1 MRYGRQ
7 MIVSQVGLSGQT
19 KLRRASVLVVGA
31 GGLGC
36 PALLYLARAGVGN
49 ISIVDHDTVE
59 LSNLH
64 RQVLHSDSTLGL
76 NKAESARINLLAG
89 NPSVNITAYPI
100 PFLKSRMAGSPVD
113 GLPDMRDFAVVLDCT
128 DNPAS
133 RYLLSDVCAAYKIP
147 LVSGAAIRAEGQL
160 SVWNLPSPDHDSPHD
175 GQRGPCYRCIFPE
188 SHLIRAERCADHGVL
203 GPAVGVVGVLMAWE
217 AIRLLIGN
225 HDLKPKLLLVPSFR
239 TIKLRK
245 AKKDCLGCSNKSTSA
260 FLEGIKMQTSGDTM
274 EGEDS
279 AEEARLLNACPMHSL
294 QMSHTSAQRISAQD
308 ILANKYHLNQFRLL
322 DVRPHIQFEICALPN
337 SINIPIDEVLD
348 NPAGVIE
355 RLGQT
360 TTTVAAAGRGMTAD
374 WLVVCRRG
382 NDSLLAAETLNHFI
396 SADFS
401 HHPLPT
407 PHAFRDLVGGLD
419 AYSRLLDP
427 AFPLY

>member
-1 MRYGRQ
+1 MG
-7 MIVSQVGLSGQT
+7 
-19 KLRRASVLVVGA
+19 
-31 GGLGC
+31 
-36 PALLYLARAGVGN
+36 
-49 ISIVDHDTVE
+49 
-59 LSNLH
+59 
-64 RQVLHSDSTLGL
+64 
-76 NKAESARINLLAG
+76 
-89 NPSVNITAYPI
+89 
-100 PFLKSRMAGSPVD
+100 
-113 GLPDMRDFAVVLDCT
+113 DFGVVLDCT

-160 SVWNLPSPDHDSPHD
+160 AVWNLPSPAQDPPHD
-175 GQRGPCYRCIFPE
+175 QPGPCYRCIFPQ
-188 SHLIRAERCADHGVL
+188 SDLIRAERCLDHGVL

-217 AIRLLIGN
+217 TIRLLIGT

-245 AKKDCLGCSNKSTSA
+245 AKKDCLGCSNASISA
-260 FLEGIKMQTSGDTM
+260 FLDGIKMQTSGVIV
-274 EGEDS
+274 EGEDG
-279 AEEARLLNACPMHSL
+279 AEEARLLNACPMHSS
-294 QMSHTSAQRISAQD
+294 QPPHTSTQRISAHD
-308 ILANKYHLNQFRLL
+308 ILADKYHLKQFRLL

-360 TTTVAAAGRGMTAD
+360 PTAAAAAAGRGLTAD

-382 NDSLLAAETLNHFI
+382 NDSLLAAEALNHFL
-396 SADFS
+396 SADSSS
-401 HHPLPT
+401 HHPPPT
-407 PHAFRDLVGGLD
+407 PHCFRDFVGGLD

-427 AFPLY
+427 TFPLY